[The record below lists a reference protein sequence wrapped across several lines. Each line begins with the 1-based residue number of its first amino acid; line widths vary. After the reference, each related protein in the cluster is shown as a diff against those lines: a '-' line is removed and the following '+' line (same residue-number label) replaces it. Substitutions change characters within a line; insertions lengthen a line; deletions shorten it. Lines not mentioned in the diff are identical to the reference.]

1 MNAAEGI
8 RGSEDCELRRMP
20 RMYFDAEDNM
30 SNENNNEGNAGNDES
45 DVRDDSIFGPEND
58 IMVSPSCSSRS
69 NKNIEL

>member
-20 RMYFDAEDNM
+20 RMYFDAEDNFNM
-30 SNENNNEGNAGNDES
+30 SNENNDES

>member
-1 MNAAEGI
+1 MNAVEGI

-20 RMYFDAEDNM
+20 RMYFDAEDNFNM
-30 SNENNNEGNAGNDES
+30 SNENNDES